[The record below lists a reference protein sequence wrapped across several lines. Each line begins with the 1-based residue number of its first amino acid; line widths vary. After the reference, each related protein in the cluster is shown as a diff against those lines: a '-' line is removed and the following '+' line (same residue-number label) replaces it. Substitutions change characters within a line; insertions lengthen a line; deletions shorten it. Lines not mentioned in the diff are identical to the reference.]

1 MSQSVSL
8 VLGSGGARGIAHIGV
23 IQELEACGFDIRA
36 ITGCSVGSLIG
47 GFYCAGKLD
56 VFEDW
61 VCSLS
66 EWDVV
71 RFLDISLTARNGVV
85 KGDLIMNTLRELI
98 GDQRIEDL
106 EIPFT
111 AIATDIVDRKEVWLS
126 KGSLFD
132 AMRASMAIPGIFTPK
147 VINGRTLVDGGLLDP
162 LPSAAAT
169 SDGTDLTI
177 AVSLSGRDM
186 VEPYGPN
193 APKEPE
199 SKIVRYRKSIDSF
212 LSRVQE
218 TLGMETESKED
229 QERELG
235 LTDIML
241 GSFDTMQSTIARYR
255 LAAYPPDVLIEI
267 PNNICQT
274 HEIYKARALVAAGRH
289 WADDALARQ
298 THVLDRTSSKGNREE
313 SDSL

>member
-1 MSQSVSL
+1 MTQSVSL
-8 VLGSGGARGIAHIGV
+8 VLGSGGARGLTHIGV
-23 IQELEACGFDIRA
+23 IHELEKRGYEIRA

-85 KGDLIMNTLRELI
+85 KGDLIMNTLRDLI
-98 GDQRIEDL
+98 GDQHIEDL
-106 EIPFT
+106 PIPLT

-126 KGSLFD
+126 TGSLFD
-132 AMRASMAIPGIFTPK
+132 AMRASMALPGVFTPK
-147 VINGRTLVDGGLLDP
+147 KINGQVLVDGGLLDP
-162 LPSAAAT
+162 LPSAPAT

-186 VEPYGPN
+186 KEPYGPN
-193 APKEPE
+193 PPE
-199 SKIVRYRKSIDSF
+199 QPLSKIGRYRRSIDGF
-212 LSRVQE
+212 LDRVQD
-218 TLGMETESKED
+218 TLGMETESKQHE
-229 QERELG
+229 ERELG

-241 GSFDTMQSTIARYR
+241 GSFDTMQSAIARYR

-274 HEIYKARALVAAGRH
+274 HEIYKARALVAAGRY
-289 WADDALARQ
+289 WAAEALDRQ
-298 THVLDRTSSKGNREE
+298 TTGTE
-313 SDSL
+313 

>member
-1 MSQSVSL
+1 MSHTVSL
-8 VLGSGGARGIAHIGV
+8 VLGSGGARGLAHIGV
-23 IQELEACGFDIRA
+23 IHELEKRGYKIHA

-85 KGDLIMNTLRELI
+85 KGDLIMNTLRDLI

-106 EIPFT
+106 PIPLT

-132 AMRASMAIPGIFTPK
+132 AMRASMAIPGVFTPK
-147 VINGRTLVDGGLLDP
+147 KINGQVLVDGGLLDP
-162 LPSAAAT
+162 LPSAPAT

-186 VEPYGPN
+186 KEPYGPN
-193 APKEPE
+193 PPE
-199 SKIVRYRKSIDSF
+199 QPLSKIGRYRKSIDAF
-212 LSRVQE
+212 LDRVQD
-218 TLGMETESKED
+218 TLGMETESKQHE
-229 QERELG
+229 ERELG

-241 GSFDTMQSTIARYR
+241 GSFDTMQGAIARYR

-274 HEIYKARALVAAGRH
+274 HEIYKARALVAAGRY
-289 WADDALARQ
+289 WAAEALERQ
-298 THVLDRTSSKGNREE
+298 TTGAE
-313 SDSL
+313 

>member
-8 VLGSGGARGIAHIGV
+8 VLGSGGARGLAHIGV
-23 IQELEACGFDIRA
+23 IHELEKRDFDIRA

-56 VFEDW
+56 VFEEW
-61 VCSLS
+61 VCNLS

-85 KGDLIMNTLRELI
+85 KGDLIMNTLRDLI

-106 EIPFT
+106 AIPFT

-147 VINGRTLVDGGLLDP
+147 TINGKTLVDGGLLDP

-186 VEPYGPN
+186 IEPYGPN
-193 APKEPE
+193 PPE
-199 SKIVRYRKSIDSF
+199 RPLSKIARYRRSIDGF
-212 LSRVQE
+212 LDRVQD
-218 TLGMETESKED
+218 TLGMEIESRQDEK
-229 QERELG
+229 RELG

-241 GSFDTMQSTIARYR
+241 GSFDTMQAAIARYR
-255 LAAYPPDVLIEI
+255 LAAYPPDLLIEI
-267 PNNICQT
+267 PGNICQT
-274 HEIYKARALVAAGRH
+274 HEIYKARALIDAGRY
-289 WADDALARQ
+289 WAAEALQHQ
-298 THVLDRTSSKGNREE
+298 TSGTE
-313 SDSL
+313 

>member
-1 MSQSVSL
+1 MNQNVSL
-8 VLGSGGARGIAHIGV
+8 VLGSGGARGLAHIGV
-23 IQELEACGFDIRA
+23 IHELEKRNFDVRA
-36 ITGCSVGSLIG
+36 ITGCSVGSLVG

-56 VFEDW
+56 VFEEW

-71 RFLDISLTARNGVV
+71 RFLDISLSARNGVV

-106 EIPFT
+106 PIPFT

-147 VINGRTLVDGGLLDP
+147 TINGKTLVDGGLLDP

-169 SDGTDLTI
+169 SDGTDVTI

-186 VEPYGPN
+186 IEPYGPD
-193 APKEPE
+193 PTEQPL
-199 SKIVRYRKSIDSF
+199 SKIERYRKSIDGF
-212 LSRVQE
+212 LDRVQD
-218 TLGMETESKED
+218 TLGMDTESRQDE
-229 QERELG
+229 ERELG

-241 GSFDTMQSTIARYR
+241 GSFDTMQAAIARYR
-255 LAAYPPDVLIEI
+255 LAAYPPDLLIEV
-267 PNNICQT
+267 PGNICQT
-274 HEIYKARALVAAGRH
+274 HEIYKARALIDAGRF
-289 WADDALARQ
+289 WAADAIERQ
-298 THVLDRTSSKGNREE
+298 THVLERKKQQ
-313 SDSL
+313 

>member
-1 MSQSVSL
+1 MSQTVSL
-8 VLGSGGARGIAHIGV
+8 VLGSGGARGLAHIGV
-23 IQELEACGFDIRA
+23 IQELEKRDFDIRA

-56 VFEDW
+56 VFEEW
-61 VCSLS
+61 VCNLS

-85 KGDLIMNTLRELI
+85 KGDLIMNTLRDLI

-106 EIPFT
+106 PIPFT
-111 AIATDIVDRKEVWLS
+111 AIATNIVDGKEVWLS

-147 VINGRTLVDGGLLDP
+147 TINGKTLVDGGLLDP

-186 VEPYGPN
+186 IEPYGPN
-193 APKEPE
+193 PPE
-199 SKIVRYRKSIDSF
+199 YPLSRIGRYRKSIDGF
-212 LSRVQE
+212 LEGVQD
-218 TLGMETESKED
+218 TLGMDTESRQDE
-229 QERELG
+229 ERELG

-241 GSFDTMQSTIARYR
+241 SSFDTMQAAIARYR
-255 LAAYPPDVLIEI
+255 LAAYPPDLLIEV
-267 PNNICQT
+267 PGNICQT
-274 HEIYKARALVAAGRH
+274 HEIYKARALIDAGRY
-289 WADDALARQ
+289 WAADAIERQ
-298 THVLDRTSSKGNREE
+298 TDVLERKRQQ
-313 SDSL
+313 

>member
-1 MSQSVSL
+1 MSQTVSL
-8 VLGSGGARGIAHIGV
+8 VLGSGGARGLAHIGV
-23 IQELEACGFDIRA
+23 IHELEKRDFDIRA

-85 KGDLIMNTLRELI
+85 KGDLIMDTLRNLI
-98 GDQRIEDL
+98 GDKRIEDL
-106 EIPFT
+106 PIPLT
-111 AIATDIVDRKEVWLS
+111 AVATDVVDRKEVWLNS
-126 KGSLFD
+126 GSLFD
-132 AMRASMAIPGIFTPK
+132 AMRASMAIPGVFTPK
-147 VINGRTLVDGGLLDP
+147 TINGQVLVDGGLLNP
-162 LPSAAAT
+162 LPSAPAT
-169 SDGTDLTI
+169 SNGAALTI

-186 VEPYGPN
+186 QEPYGPN
-193 APKEPE
+193 PPQQPL
-199 SKIVRYRKSIDSF
+199 SKIGRYRKSIDAF
-212 LSRVQE
+212 LGRVQD
-218 TLGMETESKED
+218 TLGMERESKED

-241 GSFDTMQSTIARYR
+241 GSFDAMQAAIARFR

-274 HEIYKARALVAAGRH
+274 HEIYKARALIAAGH
-289 WADDALARQ
+289 YWSTEALERQ
-298 THVLDRTSSKGNREE
+298 STGNAL
-313 SDSL
+313 SPGTT

>member
-1 MSQSVSL
+1 MTNQSVSL
-8 VLGSGGARGIAHIGV
+8 VLGSGGARGLAHIGV
-23 IQELEACGFDIRA
+23 IHELEKHGFKIRA

-56 VFEDW
+56 VFEEW

-71 RFLDISLTARNGVV
+71 RFLDISLTARDGIV
-85 KGDLIMNTLRELI
+85 KGDLIMDTLRDLI
-98 GDQRIEDL
+98 GEQQIEDL
-106 EIPFT
+106 PIPLT
-111 AIATDIVDRKEVWLS
+111 AVATDIVNRKEVWLS
-126 KGSLFD
+126 RGRLFD
-132 AMRASMAIPGIFTPK
+132 AMRASMAIPGVFTPK
-147 VINGRTLVDGGLLDP
+147 RINGQVLVDGGLLDP
-162 LPSAAAT
+162 LPSAPAT

-186 VEPYGPN
+186 KEPYGPN
-193 APKEPE
+193 PPDQPL
-199 SKIVRYRKSIDSF
+199 SKIGRYRKSIDAF
-212 LSRVQE
+212 LDRVQD
-218 TLGMETESKED
+218 TLGMETESKQH

-241 GSFDTMQSTIARYR
+241 GMFDTMQGAIERYR

-274 HEIYKARALVAAGRH
+274 HEIYKARALVAAGRY
-289 WADDALARQ
+289 WAAEALERQ
-298 THVLDRTSSKGNREE
+298 TTGVE
-313 SDSL
+313 

>member
-1 MSQSVSL
+1 VTKQTVSL
-8 VLGSGGARGIAHIGV
+8 VLGSGGARGLAHIGV
-23 IQELEACGFDIRA
+23 IHELERRDFEIRT

-47 GFYCAGKLD
+47 GFYCSGKLD
-56 VFEDW
+56 VFEEW

-85 KGDLIMNTLRELI
+85 KGDLIMNTLRDLI

-106 EIPFT
+106 PIPFT
-111 AIATDIVDRKEVWLS
+111 AIATNIVDRKEVWLS
-126 KGSLFD
+126 NGSLFD

-147 VINGRTLVDGGLLDP
+147 TINGKTLVDGGLLDP

-186 VEPYGPN
+186 IEPYGPN
-193 APKEPE
+193 PPE
-199 SKIVRYRKSIDSF
+199 QPLSRIGRYRKSIDGF
-212 LSRVQE
+212 LDRVQD
-218 TLGMETESKED
+218 TLGMDTESRQDE
-229 QERELG
+229 ERELG

-241 GSFDTMQSTIARYR
+241 GSFDAMQAAIARYR

-274 HEIYKARALVAAGRH
+274 HEIYKARALVAAGRY
-289 WADDALARQ
+289 WATEALDRQ
-298 THVLDRTSSKGNREE
+298 TTAGN
-313 SDSL
+313 

>member
-1 MSQSVSL
+1 MNQSTSL

-23 IQELEACGFDIRA
+23 IHELEKRGYKIRA

-56 VFEDW
+56 VFEEW
-61 VCSLS
+61 VCNLS

-71 RFLDISLTARNGVV
+71 RFLDISLTARDGIV
-85 KGDLIMNTLRELI
+85 KGDLIMDTLRDLI
-98 GDQRIEDL
+98 GDKQIEDL
-106 EIPFT
+106 PIPLT
-111 AIATDIVDRKEVWLS
+111 AIATDIVNRKEVWLS

-132 AMRASMAIPGIFTPK
+132 AMRASMAIPGVFTPK
-147 VINGRTLVDGGLLDP
+147 KINGQVLVDGGLLDP
-162 LPSAAAT
+162 LPSAPAT

-186 VEPYGPN
+186 KEPYGPN
-193 APKEPE
+193 PPE
-199 SKIVRYRKSIDSF
+199 QPLSKIGRYRKSIDTF
-212 LSRVQE
+212 LDRVQD
-218 TLGMETESKED
+218 TLGMETESKQHE
-229 QERELG
+229 ERELG

-241 GSFDTMQSTIARYR
+241 GMFDTMQGAIERYR

-274 HEIYKARALVAAGRH
+274 HEIYKARALVAAGRY
-289 WADDALARQ
+289 WAAEALERQ
-298 THVLDRTSSKGNREE
+298 TTGVE
-313 SDSL
+313 

>member
-1 MSQSVSL
+1 MNQTVSL
-8 VLGSGGARGIAHIGV
+8 VLGSGGARGLAHIGV
-23 IQELEACGFDIRA
+23 IHELEKRGYKIRA

-85 KGDLIMNTLRELI
+85 KGDLIMNTLRDLI
-98 GDQRIEDL
+98 GDQQIEDL
-106 EIPFT
+106 PIPLT

-126 KGSLFD
+126 TGSLFD
-132 AMRASMAIPGIFTPK
+132 AMRASMALPGVFTPK
-147 VINGRTLVDGGLLDP
+147 KIKGQVLVDGGLLDP
-162 LPSAAAT
+162 LPSAPAT

-186 VEPYGPN
+186 KEPYGPN
-193 APKEPE
+193 PPE
-199 SKIVRYRKSIDSF
+199 RPLSKIGRYRKSIDAF
-212 LSRVQE
+212 LDRVQD
-218 TLGMETESKED
+218 TLGMETESKQHE
-229 QERELG
+229 ERELG

-241 GSFDTMQSTIARYR
+241 GSFDTMQGAIARYR

-274 HEIYKARALVAAGRH
+274 HEIYKARALVAAGRY
-289 WADDALARQ
+289 WAAEALERQ
-298 THVLDRTSSKGNREE
+298 TTGAE
-313 SDSL
+313 